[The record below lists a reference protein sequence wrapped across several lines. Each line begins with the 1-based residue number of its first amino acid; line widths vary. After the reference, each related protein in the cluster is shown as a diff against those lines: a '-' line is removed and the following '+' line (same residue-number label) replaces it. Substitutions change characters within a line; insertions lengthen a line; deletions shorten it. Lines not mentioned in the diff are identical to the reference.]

1 MRSLKP
7 PRSRGRPESGLSRVF
22 RKEVFRFSMMVAI
35 IAGSVLNIAVQGEAL
50 IKGVDINVV
59 KVLATYFTLYCVAT
73 YLALTTRSK
82 LL

>member
-1 MRSLKP
+1 
-7 PRSRGRPESGLSRVF
+7 
-22 RKEVFRFSMMVAI
+22 MMVAI

-73 YLALTTRSK
+73 YLALTSRSTVCA
-82 LL
+82 